1 MKVLKK
7 VAEELLIIISKGS
20 GLLGSVGLLL
30 VGLQRGYSFH
40 TNHRMQ
46 QNALRNIIFEEVK
59 YIGHKFTNIKL
70 FP

>member
-20 GLLGSVGLLL
+20 GLLGSVGL

-40 TNHRMQ
+40 KNHRMQ